1 LTNLVANAVKF
12 TERGEVRLVELM
24 GGALTVESS
33 LGSGSTFRF
42 ELGLPVVETASEP
55 QREPGRLAEL
65 RALIVDDNA
74 TNRRV
79 MRGSLESGGC
89 EMAEAAN
96 GSAAPETLRAAH
108 RDARPFELA
117 VTDLVMPDMDGF
129 ELVQAVRSEPTT
141 ASMPVI
147 GDDVDQPRPFIGRQR
162 FHPRPRLGNRSASSW
177 PRTMQSIRKWPRPF
191 SGDAGTMS
199 PSWMMDARPSR
210 WRRRAGSTS
219 S

>member
-42 ELGLPVVETASEP
+42 ELGLPAVETATEP

-79 MRGSLESGGC
+79 MRGSLGSGGC
-89 EMAEAAN
+89 EMAKPRTEA
-96 GSAAPETLRAAH
+96 LRLRRSGRHTAMP
-108 RDARPFELA
+108 AR
-117 VTDLVMPDMDGF
+117 
-129 ELVQAVRSEPTT
+129 
-141 ASMPVI
+141 
-147 GDDVDQPRPFIGRQR
+147 
-162 FHPRPRLGNRSASSW
+162 SSW
-177 PRTMQSIRKWPRPF
+177 P
-191 SGDAGTMS
+191 
-199 PSWMMDARPSR
+199 
-210 WRRRAGSTS
+210 
-219 S
+219 